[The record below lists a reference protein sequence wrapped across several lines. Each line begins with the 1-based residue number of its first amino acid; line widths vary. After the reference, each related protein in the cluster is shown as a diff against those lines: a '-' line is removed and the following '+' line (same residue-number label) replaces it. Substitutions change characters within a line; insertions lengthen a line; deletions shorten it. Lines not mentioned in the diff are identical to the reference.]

1 MAESPCAYEEIYHPF
16 KVLAGTGL
24 LLHDVAENPLAFG
37 YAFTTALRVK
47 RGSAWCDRK
56 EVKD

>member
-1 MAESPCAYEEIYHPF
+1 MAESPRAYGEIYHPI
-16 KVLAGTGL
+16 KVLAGTG
-24 LLHDVAENPLAFG
+24 LHDVAENPLAFG